1 MGAAIGQPGAG
12 GGAAMVDMR
21 RFAETERRIHALEDL
36 LGVYG
41 QACGQ
46 EASPQLDVPL
56 GQAVAKAVATA
67 ALLSGG
73 GTGSAASTASLLGDG
88 HHERRERRTSCA
100 SLASACAEED
110 RPECEPW
117 PEDSLSQSGVVVR
130 CGRRFI
136 GPIGTSSTPVPSP
149 LVDVHCA
156 GRRSSLVP
164 AHAPHQS
171 GLLSSRR
178 ALSPGASPRQNTS
191 LSGLRRLSVA
201 ALASPRA
208 AAHPRVGSPTMSQRG
223 GEQAAV
229 LAGIASALRLLES
242 RLVAPLQ
249 ERLDATVQ
257 QLEAAREQ
265 VREQGRQNAQLQRKA
280 EEQRH
285 LLQQLSEFEE
295 QNQMLATR
303 LSGECRSCA
312 AQDRTHEIV
321 AEERLELERC
331 CLAAED
337 LAVERLRHLEHE
349 ELRKREREWQRREA
363 YLAAQARQQIIEIN
377 RQIEELQRFH
387 SEAAKM
393 APANRTMLQRIDKLR
408 RHERWR

>member
-1 MGAAIGQPGAG
+1 
-12 GGAAMVDMR
+12 MR
-21 RFAETERRIHALEDL
+21 RFAETEPRIHALEDL
-36 LGVYG
+36 LVVYG

-46 EASPQLDVPL
+46 EAPPQLDVPL
-56 GQAVAKAVATA
+56 GQAVAKAVAAA
-67 ALLSGG
+67 ALLAGC

-88 HHERRERRTSCA
+88 HPERRSSRRLARERTSCA
-100 SLASACAEED
+100 SLASAGAEED
-110 RPECEPW
+110 RPECEPC

-136 GPIGTSSTPVPSP
+136 GPIFADRQHGGASSTPVPSP
-149 LVDVHCA
+149 LVDVHWT
-156 GRRSSLVP
+156 GRRSSYVP

-178 ALSPGASPRQNTS
+178 ALSPGASPRQNS
-191 LSGLRRLSVA
+191 PLSGLRRLSVA
-201 ALASPRA
+201 AVASPRA
-208 AAHPRVGSPTMSQRG
+208 PGHPRVGSPAKSPRG

-229 LAGIASALRLLES
+229 LAGITSALRLLEP

-280 EEQRH
+280 EEQRN

-303 LSGECRSCA
+303 LSGECPSCA
-312 AQDRTHEIV
+312 AQDRTHEVV
-321 AEERLELERC
+321 AEERLEWERC

-349 ELRKREREWQRREA
+349 ALRKREREWQRREA
-363 YLAAQARQQIIEIN
+363 SLAAQAWQQITEIN

-387 SEAAKM
+387 SGAAKM
-393 APANRTMLQRIDKLR
+393 AAANRTMLRRIDKLR